1 MGSPLRRLAA
11 VCLPALLVPAAA
23 LAAGSVR
30 SWAQPQIK
38 LVTRQGIF
46 AATPATFDGS
56 AGLTA
61 GTLATALTNLTGTQ
75 APTPTDPTSPVSLEQ
90 LDRSL
95 VDALGLGDSA
105 YRFRLAVRAAGI
117 TPPR

>member
-23 LAAGSVR
+23 FAAGSAH

-61 GTLATALTNLTGTQ
+61 GTLATARKAKG
-75 APTPTDPTSPVSLEQ
+75 
-90 LDRSL
+90 
-95 VDALGLGDSA
+95 
-105 YRFRLAVRAAGI
+105 
-117 TPPR
+117 